1 VDQDVG
7 GHHSSRRGVEARV
20 IATGSNGDT
29 APTRD
34 AALIPIADVP
44 RWFFRNPK
52 TGELVIAQRPNLPL
66 AIFLVATLVRL
77 AFEPEGAVGTAV
89 SVVAAL
95 GLVWWA
101 LEEIVRGD
109 SPFRRVLGGVVL
121 VAFVV
126 GRLMR

>member
-1 VDQDVG
+1 VAITPLDEPSGRD
-7 GHHSSRRGVEARV
+7 SSERART
-20 IATGSNGDT
+20 ATP
-29 APTRD
+29 PTRD
-34 AALIPIADVP
+34 AAPIPIADRP
-44 RWFFRNPK
+44 RRFFRNPK

-77 AFEPEGAVGTAV
+77 AFDPQGAVGTAV
-89 SVVAAL
+89 ALVAAL

-101 LEEIVRGD
+101 VAEIVRGD

-121 VAFVV
+121 VAFAV